1 MSERAMGDIP
11 GQHVEKC
18 RTIVVGTSDATRL
31 DCIFRAPFNCQITAV
46 SYIPDAAITGA
57 DTNTRH
63 VNILDRGL
71 DGLGVTEIANKDYT
85 SGIDA
90 TALNEEV
97 IVMSLPNHVLTEGDV
112 LAVQWEEIGTGI
124 GAPAGMF
131 VVFYRPDPDNG

>member
-1 MSERAMGDIP
+1 MGTEFMADIP
-11 GQHVEKC
+11 GQHVEKV

-31 DCIFRAPFNCQITAV
+31 DAIFRALFDCRITAV

-71 DGLGVTEIANKDYT
+71 DGAGTTEIANKDYT

-97 IVMSLPNHVLTEGDV
+97 IVMSLPNHALSQGDV

-131 VVFYRPDPDNG
+131 VVFYEPA